1 MNLYLILGK
10 ISPYTNMKRLTI
22 DHGLL
27 SSHMKK
33 SKQAKNFIQR
43 PSYPGGRAAI
53 NELIKKEIRYPKK
66 ALEAKIEGKVR
77 VAYSLNHKGEVI
89 RAKVEKG
96 LGHGCD
102 EEAVRLV
109 HLLRF
114 EVPKNRG
121 MKVTFNKTITI
132 NFKLP
137 KQKTPKPEIKK
148 TAIQYQYT
156 TSKSSTV
163 KKNTNKNSYQI
174 TIKIRS

>member
-1 MNLYLILGK
+1 
-10 ISPYTNMKRLTI
+10 
-22 DHGLL
+22 
-27 SSHMKK
+27 MKK

-43 PSYPGGRAAI
+43 PSYPGGRVAI
-53 NELIKKEIRYPKK
+53 NALIKKELRYPKK

-102 EEAVRLV
+102 EEAIRLV

-114 EVPKNRG
+114 NVPKNRG

-137 KQKTPKPEIKK
+137 KPKPPQPK
-148 TAIQYQYT
+148 TVKTNIQYQYT
-156 TSKSSTV
+156 RS
-163 KKNTNKNSYQI
+163 NTNKKKKTNKSGYQI
-174 TIKIRS
+174 TVKIK